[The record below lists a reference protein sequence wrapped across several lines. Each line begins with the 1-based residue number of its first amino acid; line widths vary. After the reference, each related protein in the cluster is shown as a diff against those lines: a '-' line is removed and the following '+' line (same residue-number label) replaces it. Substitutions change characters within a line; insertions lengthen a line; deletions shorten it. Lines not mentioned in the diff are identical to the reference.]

1 MIDVLS
7 WFSTCVQSLNF
18 LFVFLKLCFR
28 LCRCVTV
35 YHTKTNIYNSTYI
48 YILYTQCLLFMRPV
62 FLSRIIHEWFKS
74 FEWSKKHLIF
84 CWKFTKVQIVDNV
97 NNHLAHSLFFVS
109 CKNFSSCVK
118 SNKNHFQFDMIL
130 CQEIK
135 KVNEELSLALICS

>member
-97 NNHLAHSLFFVS
+97 NNHLAHSLFLFLVRTFLHAWNLTRTIFNLTWS
-109 CKNFSSCVK
+109 CAKRLKRLTRN
-118 SNKNHFQFDMIL
+118 
-130 CQEIK
+130 
-135 KVNEELSLALICS
+135 